1 MAYYNLSQVKAI
13 LGEIKALNLERLSSL
28 EEADITELQRQFNG
42 AGSDSM
48 PLVLRKAL
56 SKLLRLKCTVAIHD
70 WDYFKSDGTVQ
81 GQESADLRFFA
92 NGHREIYARL
102 SWWNPLRYWS
112 LYKLSVAFKLLQQ
125 YGNEAYL
132 KAYKAFNNGQLKM
145 DN

>member
-13 LGEIKALNLERLSSL
+13 LGEIKALNLERPDSL
-28 EEADITELQRQFNG
+28 DEADITELQSQFNG

-81 GQESADLRFFA
+81 GQETADLRFFA
-92 NGHREIYARL
+92 NGHREIYARYP
-102 SWWNPLRYWS
+102 WWNPYRYWS

-125 YGNEAYL
+125 YGNEAY
-132 KAYKAFNNGQLKM
+132 KSSYERYQKN
-145 DN
+145 D